1 MRWIQCIRIL
11 KRDIK
16 AFFGN
21 YNVALTQA
29 KELLFSIADPQAI
42 EDACLQ
48 LQQLIPGKLELEADI
63 PHSLTFHKIYLR
75 QLNSLLRVYT
85 GAALQ
90 LYGELDDIDLIK
102 IHLHSG
108 KLTLLG
114 YDDFTKATPLLAER
128 VKIKMAEQSVDFF
141 DYVDAANRPPLHDK
155 QLCIS

>member
-1 MRWIQCIRIL
+1 L

-16 AFFGN
+16 AFFGT

-42 EDACLQ
+42 ADACLQ
-48 LQQLIPGKLELEADI
+48 LQQLIPGKLELENDTL
-63 PHSLTFHKIYLR
+63 HSLTFHKTHLP
-75 QLNSLLRVYT
+75 QLSPLLRVYT

-102 IHLHSG
+102 IHFHSG

-128 VKIKMAEQSVDFF
+128 
-141 DYVDAANRPPLHDK
+141 
-155 QLCIS
+155 